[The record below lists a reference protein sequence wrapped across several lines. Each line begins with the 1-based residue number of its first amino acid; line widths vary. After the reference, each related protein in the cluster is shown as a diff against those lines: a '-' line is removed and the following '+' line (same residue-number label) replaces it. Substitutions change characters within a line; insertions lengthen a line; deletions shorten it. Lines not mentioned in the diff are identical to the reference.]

1 MCVTIVT
8 SYLSLT
14 IWCFNPYINPDAVIH
29 QGPSKVWPTVQFLQ
43 LFETSTEI
51 WHSGSELINP
61 LIDLQRPVVKK
72 CFIHSRVVR
81 LRNWIAN
88 FSKQLGTKCPQSFQ
102 QKPTEEIWGKGRAQR
117 QINVCEKKKE
127 GASNSNNLNNIGN
140 TSEIWLFSNWKMQR
154 AIAPS
159 GRDWMNN
166 VLSVFSWLDPS

>member
-88 FSKQLGTKCPQSFQ
+88 FSNNLEQNVRRVFNKSQRRKFQGREELRGKSMFVRKRRKVLPTQTIWTTLGTHLTRFDCSTTEKCNGQLFQ
-102 QKPTEEIWGKGRAQR
+102 KR
-117 QINVCEKKKE
+117 
-127 GASNSNNLNNIGN
+127 L
-140 TSEIWLFSNWKMQR
+140 
-154 AIAPS
+154 
-159 GRDWMNN
+159 
-166 VLSVFSWLDPS
+166 